1 MQDILVESLMST
13 EVNCFRSDDPLK
25 SAVESLVE
33 RHLSCIVIVDDER
46 PVGIVTERD
55 LVKVLLAQENKN
67 RLDLPISHFMSSPI
81 ISLHQNQSLFD
92 ALVISRAQ
100 KVRHLP
106 VIENNKLIGLVT
118 LSDLASA
125 HFRVVERQSEI
136 IEQSIQD
143 KTQELKEANMELRAL
158 SMEDHLL
165 GIGNR
170 RSMEVDL
177 DHTHA
182 IAVRYNRPY
191 AIVLIDIDYF
201 KLYNDRYGHA
211 QGDIALKAVADLL
224 KNSVRESDRAYRY
237 GGEELLLL
245 LPDTDVGSAQVFS
258 QRLLLAL
265 YDQNIPHSDSPFQR
279 LTSSAGVSSATSGAG
294 LHDSWQAVVK
304 EADRCLYKSKQD
316 GRNRST
322 VIT

>member
-1 MQDILVESLMST
+1 MTT
-13 EVNCFRSDDPLK
+13 EVTCFRSNDPLR
-25 SAVESLVE
+25 SAITSLVE
-33 RHLSCIVIVDDER
+33 RHLSCIVIVDDEM
-46 PVGIVTERD
+46 PVGIITERD
-55 LVKVLLAQENKN
+55 LVKILLAQENKN
-67 RLDLPISHFMSSPI
+67 SLDVPISQFMSSPI

-100 KVRHLP
+100 QVRHLP

-125 HFRVVERQSEI
+125 HFRVVEKQSEI
-136 IEQSIQD
+136 IEQSIKD
-143 KTQELKEANMELRAL
+143 KTQELKEANKELLAL

-224 KNSVRESDRAYRY
+224 KNSVRESDRVYRY

-245 LPDTDVGSAQVFS
+245 LPDTDAASAQVFS
-258 QRLLLAL
+258 QRLLLDL
-265 YDQNIPHSDSPFQR
+265 YNQNITHNDSPFQR
-279 LTSSAGVSSATSGAG
+279 LTSSAGVSSSTSGAG
-294 LHDSWQAVVK
+294 LYDNWQAVVK
-304 EADRCLYKSKQD
+304 EADRCLYKSKLD

-322 VIT
+322 VLT